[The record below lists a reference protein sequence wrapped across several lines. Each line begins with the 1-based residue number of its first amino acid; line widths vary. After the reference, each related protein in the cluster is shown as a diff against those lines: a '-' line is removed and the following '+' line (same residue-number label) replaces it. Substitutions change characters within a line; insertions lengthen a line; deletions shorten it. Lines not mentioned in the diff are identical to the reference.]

1 MRSWTGIWHYRGN
14 SGDYKSIHQRRWPDR
29 VGLVCC
35 SREVCPSIF
44 LIPMDRKI
52 YDWKARAEALVEHWD
67 NLSDSLR
74 SRLRKITGFNYPLM
88 IMPYLGYG
96 TPDKLLL
103 SGRVLEDE
111 GFMPFGGREDTWQN
125 IVNMYR
131 RFETDEVPGA
141 RIRALFQ
148 GVEKE
153 VVADHEGYFTL
164 EINPIKPLDS
174 GPWHEVDLE
183 LLDPPSKDGQR
194 IISTA
199 QVLVPSST
207 ATIGIISDVDDT
219 VISTNVPNKLK
230 MILTVT
236 LLNEHTRK
244 PFEGVAAF
252 YRALQKGKSGSE
264 ENPIFYVSS
273 SPWNLYTLLLEFLKV
288 QEIPMG
294 PLFLRD
300 FGDHLLFSW
309 QDRHSHKISNIRK
322 LLDTY
327 HHLPFVLIG
336 DSGEQDP
343 EIYQQI
349 VKEYPKRVR
358 VIYIRSVNRHPS
370 RIKAIDKLVE
380 EVGETACQLVLASD
394 SEFAAA
400 HAAAE
405 GLISTGELPR
415 IRSEKKNGKGAL
427 KDETLAKLV

>member
-1 MRSWTGIWHYRGN
+1 
-14 SGDYKSIHQRRWPDR
+14 
-29 VGLVCC
+29 
-35 SREVCPSIF
+35 
-44 LIPMDRKI
+44 MDRKI
-52 YDWKARAEALVEHWD
+52 HDWKARAQALVERWD

-111 GFMPFGGREDTWQN
+111 GFIPAGDRDNTWQN
-125 IVNMYR
+125 LVNIYR
-131 RFETDEVPGA
+131 RFETDEVAGA

-153 VVADHEGYFTL
+153 VVTDHEGYYSM

-174 GPWHEVDLE
+174 RLWHEVELE

-194 IISTA
+194 ILSTA

-207 ATIGIISDVDDT
+207 ATIGIISDLDDT

-236 LLNEHTRK
+236 LFNEHTRK

-252 YRALQKGKSGSE
+252 YRALQKGKSGRE

-273 SPWNLYTLLLEFLKV
+273 SPWNLYTLLSEFLKV

-300 FGDHLLFSW
+300 FGDHLLFSL
-309 QDRHSHKISNIRK
+309 QDQHSHKMSNIK
-322 LLDTY
+322 KILDTFP
-327 HHLPFVLIG
+327 HLPFVLIG

-343 EIYQQI
+343 EIYRQI

-370 RIKAIDKLVE
+370 RIEAIDKLVE
-380 EVGETACQLVLASD
+380 EVRETACQLVLTED

-405 GLISTGELPR
+405 GLISTGELPC
-415 IRSEKKNGKGAL
+415 IRSEKKNDKGAW
-427 KDETLAKLV
+427 KEETLAKLV

>member
-1 MRSWTGIWHYRGN
+1 VDWVSP
-14 SGDYKSIHQRRWPDR
+14 KEF
-29 VGLVCC
+29 VVL
-35 SREVCPSIF
+35 F
-44 LIPMDRKI
+44 LITMDKKI
-52 YDWKARAEALVEHWD
+52 HDRRARAQALAARWD

-74 SRLRKITGFNYPLM
+74 SRLRKITGFNHPLM

-111 GFMPFGGREDTWQN
+111 GFTPAGDRISTWQN
-125 IVNMYR
+125 LVDMYR
-131 RFETDEVPGA
+131 RFETDEVSGA

-153 VVADHEGYFTL
+153 VVTDHEGYYSL
-164 EINPIKPLDS
+164 EINPIKPLES
-174 GPWHEVDLE
+174 RPWHEVELE
-183 LLDPPSKDGQR
+183 LLDPPFKDGQP

-199 QVLVPSST
+199 QVLVPSSK

-236 LLNEHTRK
+236 LFNEHTRK
-244 PFEGVAAF
+244 PFEGVAAL

-264 ENPIFYVSS
+264 DNPIFYVSS
-273 SPWNLYTLLLEFLKV
+273 SPWNLYTLLMEFLKV

-300 FGDHLLFSW
+300 FGDHLLFSLED
-309 QDRHSHKISNIRK
+309 QHSHKIKNIRK
-322 LLDTY
+322 FFDTFP
-327 HHLPFVLIG
+327 HLPFVLIG

-343 EIYQQI
+343 EIYRQI
-349 VKEYPKRVR
+349 VEEYPKRVR

-370 RIKAIDKLVE
+370 RIQAVDKLVE
-380 EVGETACQLVLASD
+380 EVRETECQLVLTPD

-405 GLISTGELPR
+405 GLISTDELAC
-415 IRSEKKNGKGAL
+415 IRSEKKNDKSAL
-427 KDETLAKLV
+427 KGETLAKLV

>member
-1 MRSWTGIWHYRGN
+1 MCRSM
-14 SGDYKSIHQRRWPDR
+14 
-29 VGLVCC
+29 
-35 SREVCPSIF
+35 EVCRSIS

-52 YDWKARAEALVEHWD
+52 HDWKARAQVLVEGWD

-74 SRLRKITGFNYPLM
+74 SRLRKITGFHHPLM

-96 TPDKLLL
+96 TPDKLLV

-111 GFMPFGGREDTWQN
+111 GFIPAGDRDNTWQN
-125 IVNMYR
+125 LVNMYR
-131 RFETDEVPGA
+131 RFETDEVAGA

-153 VVADHEGYFTL
+153 VVTDHEGYYSL

-174 GPWHEVDLE
+174 RSWHEVELE

-194 IISTA
+194 ILSTA
-199 QVLVPSST
+199 QILVPSSR
-207 ATIGIISDVDDT
+207 ATIGIISDIDDT

-236 LLNEHTRK
+236 LFNEHTRK

-252 YRALQKGKSGSE
+252 YRALHKGRSGRE
-264 ENPIFYVSS
+264 QNPLFYVSG

-300 FGDHLLFSW
+300 FGDHLLFSLHD
-309 QDRHSHKISNIRK
+309 QHSHKMSNIK
-322 LLDTY
+322 KILDTFP
-327 HHLPFVLIG
+327 HLPFVLIG

-343 EIYQQI
+343 EIYSQI

-370 RIKAIDKLVE
+370 RVKAIDKLVE
-380 EVGETACQLVLASD
+380 DVRETACQLVLTPD

-415 IRSEKKNGKGAL
+415 VRLEKKNGKSAL
-427 KDETLAKLV
+427 KDETLAKLI

>member
-1 MRSWTGIWHYRGN
+1 MDKR
-14 SGDYKSIHQRRWPDR
+14 IH
-29 VGLVCC
+29 
-35 SREVCPSIF
+35 
-44 LIPMDRKI
+44 
-52 YDWKARAEALVEHWD
+52 DWKARAQALIDGWD

-96 TPDKLLL
+96 TPNKLLL

-111 GFMPFGGREDTWQN
+111 GFIPADDWDNTWRN
-125 IVNMYR
+125 LVNMYR
-131 RFETDEVPGA
+131 RFETDEVAGA

-148 GVEKE
+148 GMQKE
-153 VVADHEGYFTL
+153 VVTDREGYYSL
-164 EINPIKPLDS
+164 QINPTKPL
-174 GPWHEVDLE
+174 GPQPWHKVELE

-194 IISTA
+194 IVSTTH
-199 QVLVPSST
+199 VLVPPRT

-219 VISTNVPNKLK
+219 IISTNVPNKLK

-236 LLNEHTRK
+236 LFNEQTRK
-244 PFEGVAAF
+244 PLEGVAAF
-252 YRALQKGKSGSE
+252 YQALHKGKSGRE
-264 ENPIFYVSS
+264 QNPLFYVSS

-288 QEIPMG
+288 QEIPVG

-300 FGDHLLFSW
+300 FGDHMLFSLRD
-309 QDRHSHKISNIRK
+309 QHSHKISNIK
-322 LLDTY
+322 KILDTFP
-327 HHLPFVLIG
+327 HLPFVLIG

-343 EIYQQI
+343 EIYSQI

-358 VIYIRSVNRHPS
+358 VIYIRSVNQHPS
-370 RIKAIDKLVE
+370 RIAAIDKLVE
-380 EVGETACQLVLASD
+380 EVRETACQLVLTSD

-405 GLISTGELPR
+405 GLISSAELPA

-427 KDETLAKLV
+427 KDDTLAKLI